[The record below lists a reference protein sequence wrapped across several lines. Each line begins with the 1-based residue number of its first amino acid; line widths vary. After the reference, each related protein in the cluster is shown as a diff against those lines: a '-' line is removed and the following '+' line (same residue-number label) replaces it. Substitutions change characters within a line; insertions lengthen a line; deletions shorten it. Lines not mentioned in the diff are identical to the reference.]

1 MTRRQDWCSRRP
13 IRGSVLIY
21 VVWIV
26 LLLSMFAAGVASR
39 ALFVL
44 DLSKRL
50 SEQLRAA
57 YISRGAVEY
66 ATVVLGKDAAPSV
79 DALNERWADDESSFH
94 DHPLAGGTFSIIAD
108 HEGGVARY
116 GLSDEERRISLN
128 SAPAEVLEQ
137 LLETTGGMRVEDAKE
152 AAAAIEDWRDPDTDQ
167 RPRGAEGFYYH
178 SLGQAYD
185 CKDGPFENVEELL
198 LVKGITPDV
207 YQRVEPYV
215 TVFGSGR
222 VNINTAS
229 LPVLRALGLSDVG
242 VDGVRYFR
250 AGDDNADRTPD
261 DRRLISVGV
270 LESELKAYVPVEDI
284 VRLKHLAQ
292 EQFLTTGSTVFRMTI
307 EAQMETPV
315 SHMQAFCVIDRKGT
329 IKQWVLR

>member
-1 MTRRQDWCSRRP
+1 M
-13 IRGSVLIY
+13 RGSVLIY

-66 ATVVLGKDAAPSV
+66 AAVVLSKDAAPSV
-79 DALNERWADDESSFH
+79 DALNERWADDEFSFH
-94 DHPLAGGTFSIIAD
+94 DHPLAGGSFSIIAD
-108 HEGGVARY
+108 REGGMVRY
-116 GLSDEERRISLN
+116 GLSDEERRIPLN

-137 LLETTGGMRVEDAKE
+137 LLEAIGGMRVEDAKD
-152 AAAAIEDWRDPDTDQ
+152 AAAAIEDWRDPNTDQ
-167 RPRGAEGFYYH
+167 RPRGAKGFYYH
-178 SLGQAYD
+178 SLSQAYD

-198 LVKGITPDV
+198 LVRGITPEV
-207 YQRVEPYV
+207 YRRVEPYI

-222 VNINTAS
+222 VNVNTAS

-250 AGDDNADRTPD
+250 AGNDNTDRTSD
-261 DRRLISVGV
+261 DRRLVSVGEI
-270 LESELKAYVPVEDI
+270 ESELKAYVPVEDI
-284 VRLKHLAQ
+284 ARLKRLVQ
-292 EQFLTTGSTVFRMTI
+292 EQFLTTRSTVFRMAI
-307 EAQMETPV
+307 EAQTAAPM
-315 SHMQAFCVIDRKGT
+315 SHMQAFCVIDRKGN
-329 IKQWVLR
+329 IKQWILR